1 MISSEVSFDYSE
13 VSLHSSEEF
22 FLTSVDIFYFPAN
35 YLEISSEE
43 IGSIG
48 MFGEIGVNYSFQRN
62 IRQANYTG
70 ELFER
75 FFCTFA
81 VYIPF
86 GACCRW
92 QQSLLISRL
101 QHTTYV

>member
-1 MISSEVSFDYSE
+1 
-13 VSLHSSEEF
+13 
-22 FLTSVDIFYFPAN
+22 
-35 YLEISSEE
+35 
-43 IGSIG
+43 